1 MSDPRRSESPATT
14 GTGPAARGVAVKPV
28 YLPRWY
34 RIRCESLQ
42 RRRRNKR
49 LVHVLGSATLIAAG
63 LSGWLVG
70 ALPSALQPPFV
81 QDGTGWLIETAER
94 SRAALNKWTSSH
106 QGGRETNPVAKA
118 TAIALPSVGS
128 ALVAESQRVERLA
141 AELAS
146 ARVELQAANAR
157 AQQQSTRRSE
167 PDRRGFEQERA
178 RADALAVE
186 LASARAELEEAKART
201 STVEKAQAETAR
213 ASEQDK
219 QALKQEHAR
228 ANAFA
233 HELASARAELKAAM
247 ARAST
252 AAAAQEQT
260 TQASE
265 QDKRALEQERA
276 RAEALTR
283 ELASA
288 RAELDAAKARTS
300 AVAQQQIETAHA
312 FEQEKRSL
320 EQERARAEALTREL
334 ASARAELEA
343 AKESTSAVAAARVIA
358 DQPPEHN
365 ERALEQASDRELA
378 PTRIDLESAQASTK
392 AEATQTD
399 AAGVSEKDKRAL
411 GQARAD
417 TEAAGQLHPA
427 QHGTN
432 PATGRGGGR
441 SAATDRMIERA
452 QKLIALADVNG
463 ARLLLERSLA
473 LGDERAAFP
482 LAQTYDPRVLS
493 ERGLRGVQ
501 GDAAKARTLYLRAQ
515 IASREGN

>member
-14 GTGPAARGVAVKPV
+14 GTGPAARDVAVKPV

-94 SRAALNKWTSSH
+94 SRAALSKWTSSH
-106 QGGRETNPVAKA
+106 QGGRETQPVAKA

-128 ALVAESQRVERLA
+128 ALVAEPQRVERLA

-178 RADALAVE
+178 RAEALAVE

-201 STVEKAQAETAR
+201 STVEKAQAEIAR

-233 HELASARAELKAAM
+233 HELASARAELKAAT

-260 TQASE
+260 TQVSE

-276 RAEALTR
+276 KAASFAR
-283 ELASA
+283 ELASV

-320 EQERARAEALTREL
+320 EQERARAEALAREL
-334 ASARAELEA
+334 ASTRAELEA
-343 AKESTSAVAAARVIA
+343 AKERTSAVAAARVIA

-378 PTRIDLESAQASTK
+378 ESAQASTK
-392 AEATQTD
+392 AETGTQTHTT
-399 AAGVSEKDKRAL
+399 GVSEQEKRAL
-411 GQARAD
+411 GQERAG

-427 QHGTN
+427 QHSTT
-432 PATGRGGGR
+432 PATGGDGGR

-482 LAQTYDPRVLS
+482 LAQTYDPRVLA

-515 IASREGN
+515 IASREGD

>member
-1 MSDPRRSESPATT
+1 MEMPIPF
-14 GTGPAARGVAVKPV
+14 GK
-28 YLPRWY
+28 
-34 RIRCESLQ
+34 
-42 RRRRNKR
+42 
-49 LVHVLGSATLIAAG
+49 ATLRALDNIIAAKRVLQGDVPSRRCTRSG
-63 LSGWLVG
+63 LPG
-70 ALPSALQPPFV
+70 P
-81 QDGTGWLIETAER
+81 T
-94 SRAALNKWTSSH
+94 
-106 QGGRETNPVAKA
+106 
-118 TAIALPSVGS
+118 
-128 ALVAESQRVERLA
+128 
-141 AELAS
+141 
-146 ARVELQAANAR
+146 
-157 AQQQSTRRSE
+157 
-167 PDRRGFEQERA
+167 
-178 RADALAVE
+178 
-186 LASARAELEEAKART
+186 
-201 STVEKAQAETAR
+201 R

-265 QDKRALEQERA
+265 Q
-276 RAEALTR
+276 
-283 ELASA
+283 
-288 RAELDAAKARTS
+288 
-300 AVAQQQIETAHA
+300 
-312 FEQEKRSL
+312 EKRSL
-320 EQERARAEALTREL
+320 EQKRARAEALTREL

-493 ERGLRGVQ
+493 ERGLRG
-501 GDAAKARTLYLRAQ
+501 GSRRCCESSHALLTRANR
-515 IASREGN
+515 ITRG